1 MTTAVSWPK
10 RTIKR
15 LAALALLVVAVVLF
29 VMSPFYARAILW
41 GLNKIPVTV
50 NQVAAASQKGDGRI
64 EEVDQPEPGS
74 PEWQQQQQQIA
85 EQQAQQLLKEFDKQ
99 ESAQKHQQ
107 SEDSA
112 NGTTSES
119 ADDNTDKA
127 QNVPSLAETLAKL
140 QDDYLQDS
148 SQVQKQS
155 ANTASNHIGSNKA
168 VKQNTAKKLTKNQA
182 HVIVVLGGGLGR
194 DAMHNIVVNAYT
206 RMRLEKA
213 VRQKQH
219 NPLPIL
225 LSGVEAPYMQN
236 WLKVH
241 QVDARLLENRS
252 MNTCENTR
260 FSALLLQKKGGAPR
274 VELITDAYHMP
285 RARRLFAMNGIDTI
299 PVVAPL
305 PNAPTRW
312 KPSKSNLMHSRR
324 ATYEAIAS
332 IRDLWFG
339 ETNCREVP

>member
-15 LAALALLVVAVVLF
+15 LAALALLVVAFVLF

-74 PEWQQQQQQIA
+74 AAWQQQQQQRA
-85 EQQAQQLLKEFDKQ
+85 EQQAQQLLKQFDQQ
-99 ESAQKHQQ
+99 EAAQDKPQDKNSA
-107 SEDSA
+107 SSR
-112 NGTTSES
+112 NGTEQQ
-119 ADDNTDKA
+119 AD
-127 QNVPSLAETLAKL
+127 VPSLVETLTKL
-140 QDDYLQDS
+140 QHDY
-148 SQVQKQS
+148 QVQKPS
-155 ANTASNHIGSNKA
+155 AKSGHNRTATGKA
-168 VKQNTAKKLTKNQA
+168 VKQPVQKKLNKNQA

>member
-1 MTTAVSWPK
+1 MTTALPWHK

-15 LAALALLVVAVVLF
+15 LAALALLVVAAVLF

-64 EEVDQPEPGS
+64 EETEQPEPGS
-74 PEWQQQQQQIA
+74 PEWQQQQQRIA
-85 EQQAQQLLKEFDKQ
+85 DEQAQQLLKQFDQQKV
-99 ESAQKHQQ
+99 AQPA
-107 SEDSA
+107 SSSA
-112 NGTTSES
+112 NDKTSNPISVKKVKENEKP
-119 ADDNTDKA
+119 D
-127 QNVPSLAETLAKL
+127 VPSLVETLAKM
-140 QDDYLQDS
+140 QDDYQL
-148 SQVQKQS
+148 QKQS
-155 ANTASNHIGSNKA
+155 VKNTNSQSGIHVGAEVSNLNS
-168 VKQNTAKKLTKNQA
+168 QKKLNKNQA

-194 DAMHNIVVNAYT
+194 DAAHNIVVNAYT
-206 RMRLEKA
+206 RLRLEKA
-213 VRQKQH
+213 VRQKQY

-236 WLKVH
+236 WLKAH
-241 QVDARLLENRS
+241 QVDAGLLENRS

-305 PNAPTRW
+305 PNVQTRW

>member
-74 PEWQQQQQQIA
+74 AAWQQQQQQRA
-85 EQQAQQLLKEFDKQ
+85 EQQAQQLLKQFDQQ
-99 ESAQKHQQ
+99 EAAQDKPQDKNSA
-107 SEDSA
+107 SSR
-112 NGTTSES
+112 NGTEQQ
-119 ADDNTDKA
+119 AD
-127 QNVPSLAETLAKL
+127 VPSLVETLTKL
-140 QDDYLQDS
+140 QHDY
-148 SQVQKQS
+148 QVQKPS
-155 ANTASNHIGSNKA
+155 AKSGHNRTATGKA
-168 VKQNTAKKLTKNQA
+168 VKEPVQKKLNKNQA

>member
-1 MTTAVSWPK
+1 MTAAVAWHK
-10 RTIKR
+10 RTIRR
-15 LAALALLVVAVVLF
+15 LVALALLVVAIVLF

-41 GLNKIPVTV
+41 CLNKIPVTV

-74 PEWQQQQQQIA
+74 AAWQQQQQQRA
-85 EQQAQQLLKEFDKQ
+85 EQQAQQLLKQFDQQ
-99 ESAQKHQQ
+99 EAAQDKPQDKNSASSRNDTEQQ
-107 SEDSA
+107 
-112 NGTTSES
+112 
-119 ADDNTDKA
+119 AD
-127 QNVPSLAETLAKL
+127 VPSLVETLTKL
-140 QDDYLQDS
+140 QDDYQLQKPS
-148 SQVQKQS
+148 TKSGHNRTGKAAKQPVQK
-155 ANTASNHIGSNKA
+155 
-168 VKQNTAKKLTKNQA
+168 KLNKNQA

-194 DAMHNIVVNAYT
+194 DKAHNIIVNPYT
-206 RMRLEKA
+206 RLRLEKA

-236 WLKVH
+236 WLKAH
-241 QVDARLLENRS
+241 QVDARLLEDRS

-305 PNAPTRW
+305 PNVQTEW

-332 IRDLWFG
+332 VRDLWFG

>member
-1 MTTAVSWPK
+1 MTTTAPWHQ

-15 LAALALLVVAVVLF
+15 LAALVLLVVTIVLF

-64 EEVDQPEPGS
+64 EELDQPEPGS
-74 PEWQQQQQQIA
+74 PEWQQQQQRIA
-85 EQQAQQLLKEFDKQ
+85 DQQAQQLLKQFDQ
-99 ESAQKHQQ
+99 QQANQSAQRQYDQAGKAAK
-107 SEDSA
+107 ED
-112 NGTTSES
+112 N
-119 ADDNTDKA
+119 DKTKPD
-127 QNVPSLAETLAKL
+127 VPGLVETLAKL
-140 QDDYLQDS
+140 QDDYQLQNQSDNNAGHQS
-148 SQVQKQS
+148 GIQAGTEISNPNRQKKIS
-155 ANTASNHIGSNKA
+155 
-168 VKQNTAKKLTKNQA
+168 KNQA

-194 DAMHNIVVNAYT
+194 DAAHNIVVNAYT
-206 RMRLEKA
+206 RLRLEKA
-213 VRQKQH
+213 VRQKQY

-236 WLKVH
+236 WLKSH
-241 QVDARLLENRS
+241 QVDAGLLENRS

-305 PNAPTRW
+305 PNPQTRW

>member
-1 MTTAVSWPK
+1 MTAAASWPK

-29 VMSPFYARAILW
+29 VMSPFYARVILW

-50 NQVAAASQKGDGRI
+50 NQVAAASQKGNGRI
-64 EEVDQPEPGS
+64 EETEQPEPGS
-74 PEWQQQQQQIA
+74 PEWQQQQQRIA
-85 EQQAQQLLKEFDKQ
+85 DEQAQQLLKEFDQQ
-99 ESAQKHQQ
+99 EAAQLDQSGNDKSSDPDSVSAHK
-107 SEDSA
+107 ENEKPD
-112 NGTTSES
+112 
-119 ADDNTDKA
+119 
-127 QNVPSLAETLAKL
+127 VPSLVETLAKL
-140 QDDYLQDS
+140 QDDYQL
-148 SQVQKQS
+148 QKQS
-155 ANTASNHIGSNKA
+155 QKDTGIKMSG
-168 VKQNTAKKLTKNQA
+168 QNVQKKLDKNQA

-194 DAMHNIVVNAYT
+194 DAAHHIVVNAYT
-206 RMRLEKA
+206 RLRLEKA
-213 VRQKQH
+213 IQQKQH

-225 LSGVEAPYMQN
+225 LSGVEAPYMQK
-236 WLKVH
+236 WLKGH
-241 QVDARLLENRS
+241 QVDAGLLEKRS

-274 VELITDAYHMP
+274 VELVTDAYHMP

-305 PNAPTRW
+305 PNPQTQW
-312 KPSKSNLMHSRR
+312 KPSKTNLMHSRR

>member
-74 PEWQQQQQQIA
+74 AAWQQQQQQRA
-85 EQQAQQLLKEFDKQ
+85 EQQAQQLLKQFDQQ
-99 ESAQKHQQ
+99 EATQDKPQDKNSA
-107 SEDSA
+107 SSR
-112 NGTTSES
+112 NGTEQQ
-119 ADDNTDKA
+119 AD
-127 QNVPSLAETLAKL
+127 VPSLVETLTKL
-140 QDDYLQDS
+140 QHDY
-148 SQVQKQS
+148 QVQKPS
-155 ANTASNHIGSNKA
+155 AKSSHNRTATGKA
-168 VKQNTAKKLTKNQA
+168 VKQPVQKKLNKNQA

-241 QVDARLLENRS
+241 EVDARLLENRS

>member
-15 LAALALLVVAVVLF
+15 LAALALLVVAIVLF

-74 PEWQQQQQQIA
+74 AAWQQQQQQRA
-85 EQQAQQLLKEFDKQ
+85 EQQAQQLLKQFDQQ
-99 ESAQKHQQ
+99 EAAQDKPQDKNSASSSNDTEQQ
-107 SEDSA
+107 
-112 NGTTSES
+112 
-119 ADDNTDKA
+119 AD
-127 QNVPSLAETLAKL
+127 VPSLVETLTKL
-140 QDDYLQDS
+140 QHDY
-148 SQVQKQS
+148 QVKKPS
-155 ANTASNHIGSNKA
+155 AKSGHNRTATGKA
-168 VKQNTAKKLTKNQA
+168 VKQPVQKKLNKNQA

-236 WLKVH
+236 WLKAH

-285 RARRLFAMNGIDTI
+285 RARRLFAMNGINTI

>member
-74 PEWQQQQQQIA
+74 AAWQQQQQQRA
-85 EQQAQQLLKEFDKQ
+85 EQQAQQLLKQFDQQ
-99 ESAQKHQQ
+99 EATQDKPQDKNSA
-107 SEDSA
+107 SSR
-112 NGTTSES
+112 NGTEQQ
-119 ADDNTDKA
+119 AD
-127 QNVPSLAETLAKL
+127 VPSLVETLTKL
-140 QDDYLQDS
+140 QHDY
-148 SQVQKQS
+148 QVQKPS
-155 ANTASNHIGSNKA
+155 AKSSHNRTATGKA
-168 VKQNTAKKLTKNQA
+168 VKQPVQKKLNKNQA

>member
-74 PEWQQQQQQIA
+74 AAWQQQRA
-85 EQQAQQLLKEFDKQ
+85 EQQAQQLLKQFDQQ
-99 ESAQKHQQ
+99 EAAQDKPQDKNSA
-107 SEDSA
+107 SSR
-112 NGTTSES
+112 NGTEQQ
-119 ADDNTDKA
+119 AD
-127 QNVPSLAETLAKL
+127 VPSLVETLTKL
-140 QDDYLQDS
+140 QHDY
-148 SQVQKQS
+148 QVQKPS
-155 ANTASNHIGSNKA
+155 AKSGHNRTATGKA
-168 VKQNTAKKLTKNQA
+168 VKQPVQKKLNKNQA

-299 PVVAPL
+299 PVIAPL

>member
-1 MTTAVSWPK
+1 MTTAVLWPK

-15 LAALALLVVAVVLF
+15 LAALALLVVAIVLF

-74 PEWQQQQQQIA
+74 AAWQQQQQQRA
-85 EQQAQQLLKEFDKQ
+85 EQQAQQLLKQFDQQ
-99 ESAQKHQQ
+99 EAAQDKPQDKNSA
-107 SEDSA
+107 SSR
-112 NGTTSES
+112 NGTEQQ
-119 ADDNTDKA
+119 AD
-127 QNVPSLAETLAKL
+127 VPSLVETLTKL
-140 QDDYLQDS
+140 QHDY
-148 SQVQKQS
+148 QVQKPS
-155 ANTASNHIGSNKA
+155 AKSGHKRTATGKA
-168 VKQNTAKKLTKNQA
+168 VKQPVQKKLNKNQA

-236 WLKVH
+236 WLKAH

-285 RARRLFAMNGIDTI
+285 RARRLFAMNGINTI